1 MTGVPLSTRL
11 LGRVV
16 PAYAQRRFERLVKVA
31 RACVAADISDHRP
44 ERTEAVLGA
53 VSACASSLA
62 RALLEPGVA
71 SAMTSWQGDL
81 PQPTPSWPLGLAT
94 AIMKFKHTQHQE
106 ALRSWTHAPSHKLG
120 VIGFSR
126 LEILRW
132 SGWLATSL
140 PSRPDVVVGILARGL
155 TDAAIA
161 AHVLGCPLAF
171 VACSHHRLQSRGVTY
186 VSPSLRRC
194 AQSAL
199 LVDAHSETGETVID
213 TLQHCTTLKLSI
225 DAVAITDCEAPRLL
239 AESGFLLAERL
250 GPSVLLRARR
260 DLAGTPS

>member
-1 MTGVPLSTRL
+1 MTRVPTSSRL

-31 RACVAADISDHRP
+31 RACIAADISDHRP

-53 VSACASSLA
+53 VTACASSLA
-62 RALLEPGVA
+62 RALLEPGLG
-71 SAMTSWQGDL
+71 SAMTSWQGEL
-81 PQPTPSWPLGLAT
+81 PPPMPSWPVGLAT
-94 AIMKFKHTQHQE
+94 AVLKFRRTQHLD
-106 ALRSWTHAPSHKLG
+106 ALRSWTHEPSRKLG
-120 VIGFSR
+120 IIGFSR

-132 SGWLATSL
+132 SAWLGTSV

-171 VACSHHRLQSRGVTY
+171 IACSHHRLQSRGVTY

-194 AQSAL
+194 GQNAL
-199 LVDAHSETGETVID
+199 LVDAHSKTGETVID
-213 TLQHCTTLKLSI
+213 TLQHCTRLGLSI
-225 DAVAITDCEAPRLL
+225 DAVAITDCEAPRPL
-239 AESGFLLAERL
+239 AASGFLLAERL
-250 GPSVLLRARR
+250 GQSALLRATR
-260 DLAGTPS
+260 DLAGTRS